1 MSPAQIPS
9 VVDVVLVVVSPS
21 ASDVLVGI
29 VEMVVL
35 DVVLLAVSVDD
46 VVVEELVVLV
56 VDGTVVV
63 VVVGLEVGHR
73 RSPGWPT
80 ASRSVARPSV
90 ADTAPLPFTSQ
101 RQSAQSRTPTLA

>member
-1 MSPAQIPS
+1 
-9 VVDVVLVVVSPS
+9 VLVVVVAPS
-21 ASDVLVGI
+21 VSDVLVGT
-29 VEMVVL
+29 VEVVEL
-35 DVVLLAVSVDD
+35 DVVLLAASVDD
-46 VVVEELVVLV
+46 VGVEEVVVLV

-90 ADTAPLPFTSQ
+90 AETPPLPFTSQ
-101 RQSAQSRTPTLA
+101 RQSAQSRMPTLA